1 MKTQYDV
8 CVVGG
13 GAAGMAA
20 AIAAAEGGNTV
31 CIIDKNKKLG
41 KKLYA
46 TGNGRC
52 NLANTDMKD
61 GHYHSSSETYQK
73 FLHTCLGEQPLH
85 EMFAFLH
92 SIGVYTRCIDGY
104 YYAISMQASAV
115 VWALLDRIKALQVT
129 TYLSE
134 TVTDIRVKK
143 DGYHIQCNTEII
155 ARKVILAC
163 GGRSYPSLGGCA
175 EGARLAEKLGV
186 KQEPQRPALC
196 AVMTEENTEAVKGVR
211 VACSAWF
218 EEGNTEWKQSGE
230 LQITEY
236 GLSGIMIFNLS
247 SELGRILSEKSS
259 VKLYV
264 DFLPEIEENAFVQ
277 GSRDV
282 NRSLYGYLNAYLPD
296 KLAMY
301 ILETACEQPKQ
312 ALTELTEAQL
322 HKIYHLCRRF
332 PFHQIKIP
340 VQKDETSAL
349 KKKIQ
354 KTLRTNHPYTYQIVR
369 KSLDARDK
377 GNLLHIYTVD
387 VEFERSQDIPRN
399 IIDNKNIM
407 LTKDEKYT
415 FPHRCRDDC
424 NEKTDVSVYRPVII
438 GAGPA
443 GYFAALQLACAGY
456 RPIVYERGKCVE
468 ERTRDVEGFWQGET
482 PICANSNVSF
492 GEGGAGTFSDGK
504 LNTGIKDKYGR
515 IQAVIHDFI
524 RF

>member
-92 SIGVYTRCIDGY
+92 SLGVYTRCIDGY
-104 YYAISMQASAV
+104 YYPISMQASAV

-134 TVTDIRVKK
+134 TVTDIRIKK

-247 SELGRILSEKSS
+247 SELGRILSEESS

-322 HKIYHLCRRF
+322 HKIYYLCRRY
-332 PFHQIKIP
+332 PFH
-340 VQKDETSAL
+340 VRAL
-349 KKKIQ
+349 KNYEQAQVTAGGIRLTEIQ
-354 KTLRTNHPYTYQIVR
+354 PETMECLGHPGMYATGEMLDIDGDCGGYNLTFALLTGLRAGRACH
-369 KSLDARDK
+369 DK
-377 GNLLHIYTVD
+377 N
-387 VEFERSQDIPRN
+387 
-399 IIDNKNIM
+399 
-407 LTKDEKYT
+407 
-415 FPHRCRDDC
+415 
-424 NEKTDVSVYRPVII
+424 
-438 GAGPA
+438 
-443 GYFAALQLACAGY
+443 
-456 RPIVYERGKCVE
+456 
-468 ERTRDVEGFWQGET
+468 
-482 PICANSNVSF
+482 
-492 GEGGAGTFSDGK
+492 
-504 LNTGIKDKYGR
+504 
-515 IQAVIHDFI
+515 
-524 RF
+524 